1 MKVAIMQPY
10 FFPYIGYFQLINAVD
25 TFVLYDDIEYVKQS
39 WINRNR
45 ILLNGQPAF
54 FSLPLKKDS
63 DYLHVDQ
70 RFLAETWPKERNK
83 LLQRVKGAYKKAPFY
98 TEVYELVCTG
108 LNCDELNLFEF
119 LRHNLQLVLDF
130 LEIKTSVVISSSL
143 GDFSTKKSA
152 EKVLAICETLQAN
165 QYINPIGGL
174 DLYDKDAFAQTGIKL
189 DFLKAQD
196 IEYTQFGSEFIPFLS
211 IIDVLMFNSPD
222 VVCDMIA
229 NDYQEL

>member
-54 FSLPLKKDS
+54 ISLPLKKDS

-189 DFLKAQD
+189 DFLKTQD